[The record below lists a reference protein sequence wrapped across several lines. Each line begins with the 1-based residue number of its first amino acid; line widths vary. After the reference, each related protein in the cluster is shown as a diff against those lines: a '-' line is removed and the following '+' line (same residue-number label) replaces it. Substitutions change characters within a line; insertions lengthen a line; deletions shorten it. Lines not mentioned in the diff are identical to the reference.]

1 MIYQNLALVLAGNV
15 GSGKSTLGS
24 ITAGK
29 VVFRADT
36 SPTSVTT
43 AMASVTLEE
52 SGYQVVDLP
61 GADNADSVS
70 KALIK
75 EAMVQ
80 GIETVAHNQVLGCV
94 FGVGN
99 GGKLRSADV
108 NTCNMVQ
115 RSYGFTAKTTVV
127 IVNNFN
133 PQAASATY
141 KADTIAALCEALP
154 WIDASRILFMP
165 HQDLSEVEAVNSAEA
180 ITFRMQ
186 LLALLDASDHVHH
199 TMTAPLEDERER
211 SERLLREAAEQQQ
224 RETEAAQARIRELE
238 EQAAAQRQRD
248 AEAAAAHQAHLN
260 HLAAEAERA
269 RYEAQ
274 VRAELQAYRQM
285 QQMREMMFQR
295 SLFR

>member
-1 MIYQNLALVLAGNV
+1 MIYKNLALVLTGNV

-75 EAMVQ
+75 AAMMQ

-99 GGKLRSADV
+99 GGKLRSADI

-115 RSYGFTAKTTVV
+115 RSYGFTAKTTVA

-165 HQDLSEVEAVNSAEA
+165 HQDLPETAAVVSPEAN
-180 ITFRMQ
+180 TFRTQ
-186 LLALLDASDHVHH
+186 LLALLDASDRVHH
-199 TMTAPLEDERER
+199 TLTVPLEDERER
-211 SERLLREAAEQQQ
+211 SERLLREATEQQQ

-238 EQAAAQRQRD
+238 QQAEQQRQRD
-248 AEAAAAHQAHLN
+248 ADAAAAHQAHLN
-260 HLAAEAERA
+260 HLAQQAEQQ

-274 VRAELQAYRQM
+274 VRAELQELRQM
-285 QQMREMMFQR
+285 QAMQAQMFQR

>member
-1 MIYQNLALVLAGNV
+1 MIYQNVALVLTGNV
-15 GSGKSTLGS
+15 GSGKSTTGS

-43 AMASVTLEE
+43 TMASVTLEE

-61 GADNADSVS
+61 GADNADSIS

-80 GIETVAHNQVLGCV
+80 GIETVAHHQVLGCV
-94 FGVGN
+94 LGVGN
-99 GGKLRSADV
+99 GGKLRSSDV

-115 RSYGFTAKTTVV
+115 RAYGFSAKTTVV

-133 PQAASATY
+133 PQIASASY

-154 WIDASRILFMP
+154 WIAADRILFMP
-165 HQDLSEVEAVNSAEA
+165 HQDLSEAEAVVSAEA
-180 ITFRMQ
+180 ATFRVQ
-186 LLALLDASDHVHH
+186 LLALLDASDRVHH
-199 TMTAPLEDERER
+199 TMVEPLEDERER

-274 VRAELQAYRQM
+274 VRAELEAIRHM
-285 QQMREMMFQR
+285 QQMRAMMFHR

>member
-1 MIYQNLALVLAGNV
+1 MIYQNLALVLTGNV

-43 AMASVTLEE
+43 VMASVTLEE
-52 SGYQVVDLP
+52 SGYQVVNLP

-70 KALIK
+70 NALIK

-80 GIETVAHNQVLGCV
+80 GIETVAGAGLC
-94 FGVGN
+94 
-99 GGKLRSADV
+99 
-108 NTCNMVQ
+108 

-133 PQAASATY
+133 PQAASDTY

-165 HQDLSEVEAVNSAEA
+165 HQDLSEADAVNSTEA
-180 ITFRMQ
+180 SSFRTQ
-186 LLALLDASDHVHH
+186 LLALLDASDRVHH
-199 TMTAPLEDERER
+199 TLTAPLEDERER

-269 RYEAQ
+269 RQEAQ